1 MASRMDKYH
10 EKTIDSANTRRSTK
24 NEELYE
30 NVYTNKVVT
39 EFTDI
44 GYDNVIDLQ
53 NISRA
58 SNVNRRENYQ
68 KMRYLDQSI
77 TGGNDSK
84 NSYEDPLNYLPAN
97 SFYKDKEDKNYNVN
111 EVLENAR
118 KTRSTTLSMNEEEKN
133 RHLKSVEYSILSDL
147 SQEKVKNHQ
156 EKKKQLSKDE
166 EEEVEE
172 LIHTITSNSL
182 RKKIDDELLG
192 ELMATKEQETLVST
206 ELLRKIEEDEET
218 EYTVEELDDDD
229 DDGEEKMDQ
238 SFYTKSMDLSEK
250 DFVASL
256 EEGDDEDDSFVE
268 ERKIALP
275 LKILLVVLALL
286 IVGSITFVIYYS
298 T

>member
-39 EFTDI
+39 EFTNI
-44 GYDNVIDLQ
+44 GYDNIIDLQ
-53 NISRA
+53 NISRG

-77 TGGNDSK
+77 TGENDIK

-97 SFYKDKEDKNYNVN
+97 SFYKDREDKNYNVN

-118 KTRSTTLSMNEEEKN
+118 KTRSTTLSLNEEEKN

-206 ELLRKIEEDEET
+206 ELLGKIEEDEET
-218 EYTVEELDDDD
+218 EYTVEELDE
-229 DDGEEKMDQ
+229 DGEEKMDQ
-238 SFYTKSMDLSEK
+238 SFYTKSMDLSDK

-256 EEGDDEDDSFVE
+256 EESDDDDDSFVE
-268 ERKIALP
+268 ERKIVLP
-275 LKILLVVLALL
+275 LKILLVVIALL
-286 IVGSITFVIYYS
+286 IVGSITFMIYYS